1 MSQAL
6 STRDHGG
13 GIDAA
18 RSQDGGAR
26 GDWVDLSTG
35 INPIAYPVG
44 QLAADAWTALP
55 DSLAMERLLR
65 AARQFWNVPDE
76 AMVVA
81 APGASA
87 LIAMMPFLT
96 RGPSVYIPQPTYNEH
111 EAAFRAQ
118 GRLCVDAA
126 RDAGVHVYVHPNN
139 PNGRKITRDDV
150 TKDAFTIID
159 ESFCDS
165 CPDDSLVALTART
178 GVVVLKS
185 FGKFWGLAGTRLGF
199 AIARP
204 DTAGRLADMLG
215 PWAVS
220 GPAMQIGARALED
233 REWASDTRLRLE
245 RDAQRMDL
253 LMGGQGAGFVGGTS
267 LFRTYEVKD
276 AAALQ
281 DRLAKAHI
289 WTRIFPYSTTWI
301 RFGLPA
307 TDQDW
312 ARLEGALS

>member
-18 RSQDGGAR
+18 RSHYGGAR

-96 RGPSVYIPQPTYNEH
+96 RGRSVYIPQPTYNEH

-126 RDAGVHVYVHPNN
+126 RDAGVHVHVHPNN
-139 PNGRKITRDDV
+139 PDGRKITRDDV

>member
-18 RSQDGGAR
+18 RSHYGGAR

-65 AARQFWNVPDE
+65 AARRFWNVPDE

-126 RDAGVHVYVHPNN
+126 PDAGVHVHVHPNN
-139 PNGRKITRDDV
+139 PDGRKITRDDV

-185 FGKFWGLAGTRLGF
+185 FGKFWGLAGLRLGF